1 MATLLKIRSKGKL
14 LATVIG
20 IALVAFIAE
29 GVFSALQST
38 TNERRQNIGQINGEN
53 ITAQEFQD
61 QVEEFTN
68 VLKATS
74 GQSSFDDAQMA
85 QLRDQVWNTFVNF
98 KLIENEAEKLG
109 ITVTDAELQNII
121 NEGNSP
127 LLNSSPFRNPQTG
140 RFDAAELKNFLSNYE
155 DMKKSTEGMSAEIRE
170 YYDNIYKLWLFLE
183 KSLRQET
190 LQNKYTALLQNSFIS
205 NPVCAKDNYEG
216 RINESDILVAAVP
229 YTSIADS
236 TVNVSDADLKN
247 KYKEYKEAFIQPA
260 ESRDIKYITVQVS
273 ASQTDRAEL
282 DKEMAEYSQMLA
294 EGQEPAKVVR
304 ESGSSVAYFSL
315 PVKKEVYPRDIA
327 SQLDSMSVGA
337 QNGPVYNMADNTL
350 NIVRLVSKVSMPD
363 SIEYR
368 QIQVAAQDEATV
380 KKTSDSIMTALNAG
394 ADFEEIAKKYGQT
407 GAKTWL
413 TSAQYDGAQMDANN
427 LKYIKALT
435 ETPANQLVNL
445 SIEGINIILQ
455 VTDRRAMVDKYTAAV
470 IKREIDFSK
479 DTYTKAYNDFS
490 QFLASNPTQEEIEA
504 NAQKNGYR
512 LMDYKGMQNTE
523 HYVANLRNTTEALRW
538 IFNED
543 TEIGAVSPLYECGNN
558 DCMLVAILTGIHPK
572 GYLEMEDESI
582 KSFLTSEVI
591 KDKKAEMLK
600 EKFQNAKSIAEAGK
614 IEGAKVDT
622 IKHVTFNSPTFVR
635 SIGASEAILSG
646 AVSGSAKGSYLSGLK
661 GNSGMYAF
669 QVLNTEKRNEKFD
682 SKKEEEQLSSQQM
695 NAARN
700 FIMELRLKA
709 NLVDNRYL
717 FF

>member
-98 KLIENEAEKLG
+98 KLIENEAEELG

-127 LLNSSPFRNPQTG
+127 LLNNSPFRNPQTG
-140 RFDAAELKNFLSNYE
+140 RFDVAELKNFLSNYE
-155 DMKKSTEGMSAEIRE
+155 DMKKSPDNMSAEILE

-190 LQNKYTALLQNSFIS
+190 LQNKYTALLQNSFIG

-273 ASQTDRAEL
+273 ASQADRAEL

-669 QVLNTEKRNEKFD
+669 QVLSTEKRNEKFD